1 MKEWYKEVFHKES
14 LILRHFVQIAILLNS
29 NRLEVISVC
38 TDQPEDLSLI
48 MVFND
53 LESSVLEA

>member
-1 MKEWYKEVFHKES
+1 MKEWNKEVFNEKG
-14 LILRHFVQIAILLNS
+14 LVLRHFVQIAILFDGD
-29 NRLEVISVC
+29 RLEVISVC

-53 LESSVLEA
+53 LESSVLKA